1 MIHGEMAT
9 KWIQMAGCQRQW
21 YVRIDKK
28 TVTILKQSADE
39 GGGLPRNEFGIKKI
53 VNLVNYKIDCCILL
67 IVNYH

>member
-1 MIHGEMAT
+1 MSSLEFDGFAEQTNRTRSLLQEFQTVTMIHGEMAA

-39 GGGLPRNEFGIKKI
+39 G
-53 VNLVNYKIDCCILL
+53 
-67 IVNYH
+67 